1 MEKIN
6 FDHEE
11 ALQLFKLM
19 VSTNTVNGNEIVL
32 ERKLKEIL
40 EKEGLE
46 CVIDEFGPNGR
57 ANMLVKYPGADHSK
71 PVLAMTGHMD
81 TVPVGQ
87 VEWEHD
93 PFACEIADGMFYGR
107 GATDMKGGDAAC
119 LYAMIL
125 MKRAG
130 IVPKQDLVFIATAGE
145 ETLSLGANRFVEQ
158 DGMKNVGALIVCEP
172 SGLKQTIAHKG
183 AIWVKV
189 KFFGKTAH
197 GSMPHLGINALL
209 QMTRFVEALRDL
221 PFAVEPNPTLG
232 MPTVSVNKCVAGAA
246 TNVVPDHAEV
256 ELDYRTIPG
265 QTWEDIKAH
274 IERALAIAAEGD
286 NNFNARY
293 AYMGKV
299 LAPVACPDKHH
310 IMDDLDAAAGR
321 KLERKSVNF
330 FTDASVLVEPG
341 LPVVIFGPGEDS
353 QAHQPNEHIPL
364 EQFYE
369 AINIYYNFMKDY
381 EV

>member
-11 ALQLFKLM
+11 ALQLLKLM

-57 ANMLVKYPGADHSK
+57 ANMLVKYPGLDHSK

-87 VEWEHD
+87 VKWEHE
-93 PFACEIADGMFYGR
+93 PFACEIADGMLYGR
-107 GATDMKGGDAAC
+107 GVADMKGGDTAC

-130 IVPKQDLVFIATAGE
+130 ILPKQNLVFIATAGE
-145 ETLSLGANRFVEQ
+145 ETLSLGANRFVEL

-221 PFAVEPNPTLG
+221 PFAVDPNPTLG
-232 MPTVSVNKCVAGAA
+232 MPTVSINKCSAGAA

-256 ELDYRTIPG
+256 ELDFRTIPG
-265 QTWEDIKAH
+265 QTWEDIKTH

-286 NNFNARY
+286 SDFNARY

-299 LAPVACPDKHH
+299 LAPVACPDNHH

-341 LPVVIFGPGEDS
+341 LPVVILGPGEDS

>member
-11 ALQLFKLM
+11 ALQLLKLM

-46 CVIDEFGPNGR
+46 CEIDEFGPNGR

-87 VEWEHD
+87 VKWEHE
-93 PFACEIADGMFYGR
+93 PFACEIADGMLYGR

-145 ETLSLGANRFVEQ
+145 ETLSLGANRFIEQ

-286 NNFNARY
+286 SDFNARY

-299 LAPVACPDKHH
+299 LAPVACPDNHH

-341 LPVVIFGPGEDS
+341 LPVVILGPGEDS

>member
-1 MEKIN
+1 MEKIT

-11 ALQLFKLM
+11 ALGLLKLM

-46 CVIDEFGPNGR
+46 CEIDEFGPNGR
-57 ANMLVKYPGADHSK
+57 ANMVVKYPGLDHTK

-87 VEWEHD
+87 VQWEHE
-93 PFACEIADGMFYGR
+93 PFACEIADGMLYGR
-107 GATDMKGGDAAC
+107 GAADMKGGDAAC
-119 LYAMIL
+119 LYAMLL

-130 IVPKQDLVFIATAGE
+130 VIPKQDLIYIATAGE
-145 ETLSLGANRFVEQ
+145 ETLSLGAHRFVEQ
-158 DGMKNVGALIVCEP
+158 GGMQNVGALIVCEP

-189 KFFGKTAH
+189 EFFGKTAH

-221 PFAVEPNPTLG
+221 PFATEPDPELG

-265 QTWEDIKAH
+265 QTWEDIKSH
-274 IERALAIAAEGD
+274 IERALALAAESD
-286 NNFNARY
+286 KYFNARY

-299 LAPVACPDKHH
+299 LAPVACPSKHH
-310 IMDDLDAAAGR
+310 IMDALDEAAGR
-321 KLERKSVNF
+321 KLVRKSVNF

-341 LPVVIFGPGEDS
+341 LPVVIFGPGEDD
-353 QAHQPNEHIPL
+353 QAHKPNEHIPL

>member
-1 MEKIN
+1 MEKIS
-6 FDHEE
+6 FDHAE
-11 ALQLFKLM
+11 ALELLKM
-19 VSTNTVNGNEIVL
+19 MISTNTVNGNEIIL
-32 ERKLKEIL
+32 ERKLKELL

-46 CVIDEFGPNGR
+46 CEIDEFGPNGR
-57 ANMLVKYPGADHSK
+57 ANMLVKYPGADHTK

-87 VEWEHD
+87 VKWEHG
-93 PFACEIADGMFYGR
+93 PFACEIADGMLYGR
-107 GATDMKGGDAAC
+107 GVADMKGGDAAC

-130 IVPKQDLVFIATAGE
+130 IIPKQDVVFIATAGE
-145 ETLSLGANRFVEQ
+145 ETLSLGANRFIEQ
-158 DGMKNVGALIVCEP
+158 DGMKDVGALIVCEP

-189 KFFGKTAH
+189 EFFGKTAH
-197 GSMPHLGINALL
+197 GSMPHLGVNALL
-209 QMTRFVEALRDL
+209 MMTRFVEALRDL
-221 PFAVEPNPTLG
+221 PFAVEANPTLG
-232 MPTVSVNKCVAGAA
+232 MPTVSVNKCCAGAA

-256 ELDYRTIPG
+256 ELDFRTIPG
-265 QTWEDIKAH
+265 QTWEDIKSH
-274 IERALAIAAEGD
+274 IERALAIAAESD
-286 NNFNARY
+286 KDFNARY

-299 LAPVACPDKHH
+299 LAPVACPDNHH

-330 FTDASVLVEPG
+330 FTDASVLVTPG

-381 EV
+381 QI

>member
-11 ALQLFKLM
+11 ALALLKLM

-46 CVIDEFGPNGR
+46 CEIDEFGPNGR
-57 ANMLVKYPGADHSK
+57 ANMVVKYPGLDHTK

-87 VEWEHD
+87 VQWEHE
-93 PFACEIADGMFYGR
+93 PFACEIADGMLYGR
-107 GATDMKGGDAAC
+107 GVADMKGGDAAC
-119 LYAMIL
+119 LFAMLL

-130 IVPKQDLVFIATAGE
+130 VVPKQDLIYIATAGE
-145 ETLSLGANRFVEQ
+145 ETLSLGANRFVKQ
-158 DGMKNVGALIVCEP
+158 GGMKNVGALIVCEP

-189 KFFGKTAH
+189 EFFGKTAH

-265 QTWEDIKAH
+265 QTWEDIKSH

-286 NNFNARY
+286 NDFNARY

-299 LAPVACPDKHH
+299 LAPVACPSKHH
-310 IMDDLDAAAGR
+310 IMDALDEAAGR
-321 KLERKSVNF
+321 KLVRKSVNF

-341 LPVVIFGPGEDS
+341 LPVVIFGPGEDD
-353 QAHQPNEHIPL
+353 QAHKPNEHIPL

>member
-1 MEKIN
+1 MEKIT

-11 ALQLFKLM
+11 ALELLKLM

-46 CVIDEFGPNGR
+46 CEIDEFGPNGR
-57 ANMLVKYPGADHSK
+57 ANMVVKYPGLDHTK

-87 VEWEHD
+87 VQWEHE
-93 PFACEIADGMFYGR
+93 PFACEIADGMLYGR
-107 GATDMKGGDAAC
+107 GAADMKGGDAAC
-119 LYAMIL
+119 LYAMLL

-130 IVPKQDLVFIATAGE
+130 VIPKQDLIYIATAGE
-145 ETLSLGANRFVEQ
+145 ETLSLGAHRFVEQ
-158 DGMKNVGALIVCEP
+158 GGMQNVGALIVCEP

-189 KFFGKTAH
+189 EFFGKTAH

-221 PFAVEPNPTLG
+221 PFATEPDPELG

-265 QTWEDIKAH
+265 QTWEDIKSH
-274 IERALAIAAEGD
+274 IERALALAAEGD
-286 NNFNARY
+286 KDFNARY

-299 LAPVACPDKHH
+299 LAPVACPSKHH
-310 IMDDLDAAAGR
+310 IMDALDEAAGR
-321 KLERKSVNF
+321 KLVRKSVNF

-341 LPVVIFGPGEDS
+341 LPVVIFGLGEDD
-353 QAHQPNEHIPL
+353 QAHKPNEHIPL

>member
-145 ETLSLGANRFVEQ
+145 ETLSLGANRFIEQ

-286 NNFNARY
+286 SDFNARY

-299 LAPVACPDKHH
+299 LAPVACPDNHH

-341 LPVVIFGPGEDS
+341 LPVVILGPGEDS

>member
-11 ALQLFKLM
+11 ALQLLKLM

-46 CVIDEFGPNGR
+46 CEIDEFGPNGR

-87 VEWEHD
+87 VKWEHE
-93 PFACEIADGMFYGR
+93 PFACEIADGMLYGR

-145 ETLSLGANRFVEQ
+145 ETLSLGANRFIEQ

>member
-87 VEWEHD
+87 VEWEHE

-286 NNFNARY
+286 SDFNARY

-299 LAPVACPDKHH
+299 LAPVACPDNHH

-341 LPVVIFGPGEDS
+341 LPVVILGPGEDS
-353 QAHQPNEHIPL
+353 QAHQPNEHISL

-369 AINIYYNFMKDY
+369 AINIYYNFLKDY

>member
-11 ALQLFKLM
+11 ALQLLKLM

-46 CVIDEFGPNGR
+46 CEIDEFGPNGR
-57 ANMLVKYPGADHSK
+57 ANMLVQYPGADHSK

-87 VEWEHD
+87 VKWEHE
-93 PFACEIADGMFYGR
+93 PFACEIADGMLYGR

-145 ETLSLGANRFVEQ
+145 ETLSLGANRFIEQ

>member
-11 ALQLFKLM
+11 ALQLLKLM

-46 CVIDEFGPNGR
+46 CEIDEFGPNGR

-87 VEWEHD
+87 VKWEHE
-93 PFACEIADGMFYGR
+93 PFACEIADGMLYGR

>member
-11 ALQLFKLM
+11 ALALLKLM

-46 CVIDEFGPNGR
+46 CEIDEFGPNGR
-57 ANMLVKYPGADHSK
+57 ANMVVKYPGLDHSK

-87 VEWEHD
+87 VQWEHD
-93 PFACEIADGMFYGR
+93 PFACEIADGMLYGR
-107 GATDMKGGDAAC
+107 GAADMKGGDAAC
-119 LYAMIL
+119 LFAMLL

-130 IVPKQDLVFIATAGE
+130 VVPKQDLIYIATAGE

-189 KFFGKTAH
+189 EFFGKTAH

-256 ELDYRTIPG
+256 ELDFRTIPG
-265 QTWEDIKAH
+265 QTWEDVQTHIK
-274 IERALAIAAEGD
+274 RALAIAAED
-286 NNFNARY
+286 DPNFSCKY

-299 LAPVACPDKHH
+299 LAPVACPSKHH
-310 IMDDLDAAAGR
+310 IMDALDEAAGR
-321 KLERKSVNF
+321 KLVRKSVNF

-341 LPVVIFGPGEDS
+341 LPVVIFGPGEDD
-353 QAHQPNEHIPL
+353 QAHKPNEHIPL

>member
-1 MEKIN
+1 MEKIS
-6 FDHEE
+6 FDHAE
-11 ALQLFKLM
+11 ALELLKM
-19 VSTNTVNGNEIVL
+19 MISTNTVNGNEIVL
-32 ERKLKEIL
+32 ERKLKELL

-46 CVIDEFGPNGR
+46 CAIDEFGPNGR
-57 ANMLVKYPGADHSK
+57 ANMLVKYPGADHTK

-87 VEWEHD
+87 VKWEHE
-93 PFACEIADGMFYGR
+93 PFACEIADGMLYGR
-107 GATDMKGGDAAC
+107 GVADMKGGDAAC

-130 IVPKQDLVFIATAGE
+130 IIPKQDVVFIATAGE

-158 DGMKNVGALIVCEP
+158 DGMKDVGALIVCEP

-189 KFFGKTAH
+189 EFFGKTAH
-197 GSMPHLGINALL
+197 GSMPHLGVNALL
-209 QMTRFVEALRDL
+209 MMTRFVEALRDL
-221 PFAVEPNPTLG
+221 PFAVEANPTLG
-232 MPTVSVNKCVAGAA
+232 MPTVSVNKCCAGAA

-256 ELDYRTIPG
+256 ELDFRTIPG
-265 QTWEDIKAH
+265 QTWEDIKSH
-274 IERALAIAAEGD
+274 IERALAIAAESD
-286 NNFNARY
+286 KDFNARY

-299 LAPVACPDKHH
+299 LAPVACPANHH

-330 FTDASVLVEPG
+330 FTDASVLVTPG

-381 EV
+381 QI